1 MKVQASIKVEE
12 VEGGERGVG
21 VGGARLTRGL
31 HLVLL
36 LVVAL
41 TADVVEGEEE
51 VVLLVELDGQ
61 LNLDLKPRDTFIHSQ
76 HTHTHTLDQ
85 HFSQSN

>member
-1 MKVQASIKVEE
+1 MEGVERGVVWVEE
-12 VEGGERGVG
+12 VEGVERGV
-21 VGGARLTRGL
+21 VWVEEEVLTRRL

-41 TADVVEGEEE
+41 TADVVEGEEQ

-61 LNLDLKPRDTFIHSQ
+61 LHLDL
-76 HTHTHTLDQ
+76 
-85 HFSQSN
+85 

>member
-1 MKVQASIKVEE
+1 ME
-12 VEGGERGVG
+12 
-21 VGGARLTRGL
+21 ARLTRGL

-61 LNLDLKPRDTFIHSQ
+61 LNLDL
-76 HTHTHTLDQ
+76 
-85 HFSQSN
+85 